1 MRFTNVYIFLG
12 RFIKMTT
19 TLKDIRN
26 TYLNYFARNGHKIV
40 PSSSLVPD
48 NDPTLMFTNSGMV
61 QFKNIFT
68 GNETRDYKR
77 ATTSQKSVRAGG
89 KHNDLDSVGYDV
101 RHHTFFEMLG
111 NFSFGDYFKEEAINY
126 AWELVTKEFCI
137 PKEKLAVTVYHT
149 DEVARNI
156 WKKVSGLPEDRIINI
171 ATKDNFWQMGD
182 TGPCGYCSEIFYD
195 HGEQVW
201 GGLPGTP
208 EEDGDRWIEIWNLV
222 FDEFEDL
229 PDGSRIELKQKCI
242 DTGMGLERMSAI
254 LQGVHS
260 NYDIDL
266 FRNLIKDIADLANSD
281 PYGALQSSHNVIADH
296 LRSTC
301 FLIADGVLPSNEG
314 RGYVLRRIMR
324 RAMRH
329 IQLLGVKEPML
340 YKLVPSLQ
348 REMGEAYPE
357 LYRAQALITETI
369 KTEETRFIKTLD
381 KGLKILDEEVAN
393 LHGKKILSGDTAFK
407 LYDTY
412 GFPLDLTQ
420 DALKTRNIE
429 VDTKGFDAAMEKQK
443 AEARKNWA
451 GSGDAGTEKV
461 WFEVQEKVGHSEF
474 LGYNTLRADAQIT
487 ALVVNGQMINAVS
500 NVGGE
505 FCLMSN
511 QTPFYAEMG
520 GQCGDIGLISNENT
534 TIQVLDTKKK
544 LDGVA
549 VHYCK
554 LLKGSVKVGDTLTF
568 QVMAEN
574 HKAICANHSV
584 THLAHRALRDVL
596 GDHVAQKGSYVSA
609 DRMRFDISHP
619 KQITAEELRQV
630 ENIVNQAIRK
640 DYAVTTVLMTPDEAI
655 KEGATALFGEKYGD
669 VVRVVSMG
677 DDKELFSRELCGGTH
692 VKSTGEIG
700 YFNIVSESAVAA
712 GIRRIEC
719 VTGCGAE
726 KFVQDIEDKLHKASS
741 LLKTNPNDLENRIK
755 QLLEEKKKLENQILE
770 IKKSFVANKAADNQD
785 KIDTVNGV
793 KFVGRAIPNV
803 HPKELKSFIDE
814 INASIGSGIVVLATA
829 NEDNK
834 ASVVVGVTKDL
845 TAKYSA
851 IDLVKIASGVLG
863 GQGGGGRPDM
873 AQAGG
878 PNGEK
883 IAEAID
889 AVKQAI

>member
-1 MRFTNVYIFLG
+1 
-12 RFIKMTT
+12 MTT
-19 TLKDIRN
+19 TLKDIRS
-26 TYLNYFARNGHKIV
+26 TFLNYFAKNGHKII

-126 AWELVTKEFCI
+126 AWELVTKEFDI
-137 PKEKLAVTVYHT
+137 PKDKLAVTVYHT

-156 WKKVSGLPEDRIINI
+156 WKKVSGLPDERIIKI

-260 NYDIDL
+260 NYEIDL

-281 PYGALQSSHNVIADH
+281 PTGPLQSSHNVIADH
-296 LRSTC
+296 LRSSC

-329 IQLLGVKEPML
+329 IQLLGIKEPML

-369 KTEETRFIKTLD
+369 KTEESRFIKTLD
-381 KGLKILDEEVAN
+381 KGLKILDEEISHLGSAKV
-393 LHGKKILSGDTAFK
+393 LSGETAFK

-420 DALKTRNIE
+420 DALKLKKID
-429 VDTKGFDAAMEKQK
+429 VDVKGFNAAMEKQK

-451 GSGDAGTEKV
+451 GSGDEGTEKV
-461 WFEVQEKVGHSEF
+461 WFEVQEKVGTTEF
-474 LGYNTLRADAQIT
+474 LGYTTLKTDAQIT
-487 ALVVNGQMINAVS
+487 ALVSGKEMVNAYSQT
-500 NVGGE
+500 GGD
-505 FCLMSN
+505 FYLVAN
-511 QTPFYAEMG
+511 QTPFYGEMG
-520 GQCGDIGLISNENT
+520 GQCGDIGMIINENT
-534 TIQVLDTKKK
+534 TIQVTDTKKK
-544 LDGVA
+544 LDGVT
-549 VHYCK
+549 VHCCK
-554 LLKGSVKVGDTLTF
+554 LIKGSVKVGDTLTF
-568 QVMAEN
+568 MVAEEN
-574 HKAICANHSV
+574 RKAICANHSV

-596 GDHVAQKGSYVSA
+596 GDHVAQKGSSVGP

-619 KQITAEELRQV
+619 KQITAEQLRQV

-640 DYAVTTVLMTPDEAI
+640 NYPVTTVLMTPEEAI
-655 KEGATALFGEKYGD
+655 KEGATALFGEKYGEI
-669 VVRVVSMG
+669 VRVVTMG
-677 DDKELFSRELCGGTH
+677 DDKQCFSRELCGGTH
-692 VKSTGEIG
+692 VCSTGDIG

-712 GIRRIEC
+712 GVRRIEC
-719 VTGCGAE
+719 VTGIGAE
-726 KFVQDIEDKLHKASS
+726 KFVQDIEDKLHAASS
-741 LLKTNPNDLENRIK
+741 LLKTSPNDLENRIK
-755 QLLEEKKKLENQILE
+755 LLLEDKKKLEAQLLE
-770 IKKSFVANKAADNQD
+770 VKKNFVANKAADNQD
-785 KIDTVNGV
+785 KIETVNGI

-814 INASIGSGIVVLATA
+814 INASLGSGIVVLATA
-829 NEDNK
+829 NEEGK
-834 ASVVVGVTKDL
+834 ASIVVGVTKDL
-845 TAKYSA
+845 TDKYSA
-851 IDLVKIASGVLG
+851 IDLVKVASVKLG

-878 PNGEK
+878 PNGEN
-883 IAEAID
+883 IQDAIN

>member
-1 MRFTNVYIFLG
+1 
-12 RFIKMTT
+12 MTT

-26 TYLNYFARNGHKIV
+26 TYLNFFAKNGHKII

-111 NFSFGDYFKEEAINY
+111 NFSFGDYFKDEAINW

-137 PKEKLAVTVYHT
+137 PKEKLAVTVFHT
-149 DEVARNI
+149 DEVSRNI
-156 WKKVSGLPEDRIINI
+156 WKKVSGLPDDRIIGI
-171 ATKDNFWQMGD
+171 KTKDNFWQMGD

-229 PDGSRIELKQKCI
+229 PDGSRIPLKQRCI

-260 NYDIDL
+260 NYEIDL

-281 PYGALQSSHNVIADH
+281 PNGPLQSSHNVIADH

-340 YKLVPSLQ
+340 YKLLPSLQ

-357 LYRAQALITETI
+357 LYRAQALIAETI

-381 KGLKILDEEVAN
+381 KGLKILDEEISGLKA
-393 LHGKKILSGDTAFK
+393 GDTLSGETAFK

-420 DALKTRNIE
+420 DALRLKNIG

-461 WFEVQEKVGHSEF
+461 WFEVQEKNGATEF
-474 LGYNTLRADAQIT
+474 LGYNTLRADGQVT
-487 ALVVNGQMINAVS
+487 ALVSNGQIVNAVS
-500 NVGGE
+500 ENGCE
-505 FCLMSN
+505 FYLVAN
-511 QTPFYAEMG
+511 QSPFYAEMG
-520 GQCGDIGLISNENT
+520 GQCGDIGLLSNETT
-534 TIQVLDTKKK
+534 TIQVTDTKKK

-549 VHYCK
+549 VHCCK
-554 LLKGSVKVGDTLTF
+554 LLKGTVKVGDTLTF
-568 QVMAEN
+568 QVMEEN
-574 HKAICANHSV
+574 RKAICANHSV
-584 THLAHRALRDVL
+584 THLVHRALRDVL
-596 GDHVAQKGSYVSA
+596 GEHVAQKGSSVAA

-630 ENIVNQAIRK
+630 ENIVNKAIRSNF
-640 DYAVTTVLMTPDEAI
+640 AVTTVLMTPDEAI
-655 KEGATALFGEKYGD
+655 ENGATALFGEKYGD
-669 VVRVVSMG
+669 IVRVVSMG
-677 DDKELFSRELCGGTH
+677 NDKELFSRELCGGTH
-692 VKSTGEIG
+692 VKSTGDIG

-712 GIRRIEC
+712 GVRRIEC

-726 KFVQDIEDKLHKASS
+726 KFVQDIEDKLHKASH
-741 LLKTNPNDLENRIK
+741 LLKTSPNDLEARIQ
-755 QLLEEKKKLENQILE
+755 QLLDEKKKLEAQIIE
-770 IKKSFVANKAADNQD
+770 IKKSFVANKTAHNQD
-785 KIDTVNGV
+785 KIETVNGI
-793 KFVGRAIPNV
+793 KFVGKAVPNV
-803 HPKELKSFIDE
+803 HPRELKSFIDE
-814 INASIGSGIVVLATA
+814 INQTLGSGIVVLATSS
-829 NEDNK
+829 EDNK

-845 TAKYSA
+845 TNKYSA
-851 IDLVKIASGVLG
+851 VDLVKIASGVLG

-878 PNGEK
+878 PKGEL
-883 IAEAID
+883 INDAIN